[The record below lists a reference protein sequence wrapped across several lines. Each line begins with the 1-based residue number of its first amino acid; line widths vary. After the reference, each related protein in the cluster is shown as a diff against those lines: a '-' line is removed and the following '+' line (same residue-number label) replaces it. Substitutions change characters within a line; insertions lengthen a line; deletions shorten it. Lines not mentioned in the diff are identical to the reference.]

1 MLGGNGAQQVSR
13 ASVRYGTPASP
24 ATTPAIPARAGRV
37 TRDPLLSGLPE
48 TLRPALEAQALVLL
62 TQSSSDMFERCAQLA
77 LDITGA
83 GTALVLLYRPE
94 HDELEVVAAAGEN
107 RQGAPGFRLPRG
119 QGLAWRVVQS
129 GQATL
134 IPRTDQDPQTV
145 YVSGRPLPH
154 TYLGVPL
161 LDPEGQL
168 LGVLSVNRL
177 AQGTQFGSGEAQA
190 LTLLGQAASVAYSR
204 TRALEDAQRAAR
216 QFEQLAELSAEL
228 ADLSSPEEIGQ
239 RALRT
244 LVDLSGFTVGAV
256 VMLSDAREVQLSVL
270 EGHPLGQAAMRA
282 VLTASRP
289 APSGLI
295 GEVLRTGR
303 SQAAEDYQSWPARR
317 TDLPNVFTG
326 LAAPLRVG
334 SQVVGVVML
343 VHLVRRVP
351 VPGALVTLLD
361 TVAQRIS
368 QALDRAASVEH
379 LHATREAALRT
390 LGRMLESR
398 DGDTFGHTDRVTTLA
413 LRLGERLELNEAQ
426 RQHLRWGA
434 YLHDIGKVAV
444 DDRLLRKTGPLTPA
458 EREAMQWHVEIGDQL
473 LREEVFV
480 PREVREVV
488 RHHHERWDGGGYPDR
503 LAGPDI
509 PLLARIFSVADV
521 FDALISPRPYKPAWT
536 AQAAADTLLE
546 QSGRQFDPAVVQMFL
561 NVLREDDLLDG

>member
-1 MLGGNGAQQVSR
+1 MRGGSVALAWGYVS
-13 ASVRYGTPASP
+13 TASP
-24 ATTPAIPARAGRV
+24 EPDPAIVPPAAAHLTG
-37 TRDPLLSGLPE
+37 DPLRPDLPE

-62 TQSSSDMFERCAQLA
+62 AQSSRDMFEQCVTLA
-77 LDITGA
+77 LEITGA
-83 GTALVLLYRPE
+83 GSALALLYRQDT
-94 HDELEVVAAAGEN
+94 DELEIVAAAGEH
-107 RQGAPGFRLPRG
+107 RQVALGYHLPRG

-145 YVSGRPLPH
+145 YVSGQPMPH

-161 LDPEGQL
+161 LDPDGAL

-177 AQGTQFGSGEAQA
+177 AQDTQFGSGEAQA

-204 TRALEDAQRAAR
+204 ARALEDAQRAAR
-216 QFEQLAELSAEL
+216 QFEQLAQLSAEL

-256 VMLSDAREVQLSVL
+256 VMLDGAREVQLSVL

-282 VLTASRP
+282 VLSASP

-295 GEVLRTGR
+295 GEALRTGR
-303 SQAAEDYQSWPARR
+303 TQTAADYQTWPQRR
-317 TDLPNVFTG
+317 TDVPNVFTG
-326 LAAPLRVG
+326 LAAPLRVNG
-334 SQVVGVVML
+334 RVVGVVTL
-343 VHLVRRVP
+343 LHLVRRVP
-351 VPGALVTLLD
+351 VPASLVTLLD
-361 TVAQRIS
+361 TVALRIS
-368 QALDRAASVEH
+368 QALDRADSVEH

-413 LRLGERLELNEAQ
+413 LRLAGRLGLSDTQ

-444 DDRLLRKTGPLTPA
+444 DDRLLRKAGPLTPV
-458 EREAMQWHVEIGDQL
+458 EREAMQWHVEVGDQL

-521 FDALISPRPYKPAWT
+521 FDALISARPYKLAWSV
-536 AQAAADTLLE
+536 QAAADALRE
-546 QSGRQFDPAVVQMFL
+546 QSGRQFDPAVVVAFL
-561 NVLREDDLLDG
+561 DVLREDGLLDG

>member
-1 MLGGNGAQQVSR
+1 MTG
-13 ASVRYGTPASP
+13 
-24 ATTPAIPARAGRV
+24 
-37 TRDPLLSGLPE
+37 DPLRPDLPE

-62 TQSSSDMFERCAQLA
+62 AQSSRDMFDRCAQQA
-77 LDITGA
+77 LEITGA
-83 GTALVLLYRPE
+83 STALVLLYRP
-94 HDELEVVAAAGEN
+94 DTDDLEVVAAAGS
-107 RQGAPGFRLPRG
+107 RGPQAVHIRLPRG
-119 QGLAWRVVQS
+119 RGLSWQVVQS
-129 GQATL
+129 GRATL
-134 IPRTDQDPQTV
+134 ITHTDQDAQAV
-145 YVSGRPLPH
+145 YVTGTPVPH

-161 LDPEGQL
+161 LDPDGQL
-168 LGVLSVNRL
+168 LGVLSVDRL
-177 AQGTQFGSGEAQA
+177 AHDTQFGSGEAQA

-204 TRALEDAQRAAR
+204 ARALEDAQRAAR
-216 QFEQLAELSAEL
+216 QFEQLAQLSAEL

-256 VMLSDAREVQLSVL
+256 VMLDGAREVQLSVL
-270 EGHPLGQAAMRA
+270 EGHPLGQAAIRA
-282 VLTASRP
+282 VLSASP

-295 GEVLRTGR
+295 GEALRTGR
-303 SQAAEDYQSWPARR
+303 TQVAPDYQSWSARR
-317 TDLPNVFTG
+317 TDATHVFTG
-326 LAAPLRVG
+326 LAAPLRVDG
-334 SQVVGVVML
+334 RVVGVVTL
-343 VHLVRRVP
+343 LHLVRRVP
-351 VPGALVTLLD
+351 VPASLVTLLD
-361 TVAQRIS
+361 TVALRIS
-368 QALDRAASVEH
+368 QALDRADSVEH

-413 LRLGERLELNEAQ
+413 LRLAGRLGLSDTQ

-444 DDRLLRKTGPLTPA
+444 DDRLLRKAGPLTPV
-458 EREAMQWHVEIGDQL
+458 EREAMQWHVEVGDQL

-521 FDALISPRPYKPAWT
+521 FDALVSPRPYKLAWSV
-536 AQAAADTLLE
+536 QAAADALRE
-546 QSGRQFDPAVVQMFL
+546 QSGRQFDPAVVDAFL
-561 NVLREDDLLDG
+561 DVLREDGLLDG

>member
-1 MLGGNGAQQVSR
+1 M
-13 ASVRYGTPASP
+13 
-24 ATTPAIPARAGRV
+24 
-37 TRDPLLSGLPE
+37 TRDPLLPGLPE
-48 TLRPALEAQALVLL
+48 TLRPALEAQTLVLL
-62 TQSSSDMFERCAQLA
+62 TQSSGDMFEQCVTLA
-77 LDITGA
+77 LEITGA
-83 GTALVLLYRPE
+83 GSALALLYRPDT
-94 HDELEVVAAAGEN
+94 DELEIVAAAGEH
-107 RQGAPGFRLPRG
+107 RQVAVGRHLPRG

-134 IPRTDQDPQTV
+134 IPRTDRDPQTV
-145 YVSGRPLPH
+145 YVSGQPIPH

-161 LDPEGQL
+161 LDPDGRV

-177 AQGTQFGSGEAQA
+177 AQDTQFGSGEAQA

-204 TRALEDAQRAAR
+204 ARALEEAQAAAR
-216 QFEQLAELSAEL
+216 QFEQLAQLSAEL

-239 RALRT
+239 RAVQT

-256 VMLSDAREVQLSVL
+256 VVLDSLGQVQLSVL
-270 EGHPLGQAAMRA
+270 AGHPEGQDATRR
-282 VLTASRP
+282 VLSARP
-289 APSGLI
+289 SPTGLI

-303 SQAAEDYQSWPARR
+303 TQVAADYQSWSARR
-317 TDLPNVFTG
+317 ADATHVFTG
-326 LAAPLRVG
+326 LAAPLRVDG
-334 SQVVGVVML
+334 RVVGVVML
-343 VHLVRRVP
+343 MHLVRRVP
-351 VPGALVTLLD
+351 VPGSLVTLLD

-368 QALDRAASVEH
+368 QALDRADSVEH

-413 LRLGERLELNEAQ
+413 LRLAGQLGLSDVQ

-444 DDRLLRKTGPLTPA
+444 DDRLLRKAGPLTPV
-458 EREAMQWHVEIGDQL
+458 EREAMQWHVEVGDQL
-473 LREEVFV
+473 LREEMFV

-503 LAGPDI
+503 LSGPDI

-521 FDALISPRPYKPAWT
+521 FDALVSTRPYKLAWSV
-536 AQAAADTLLE
+536 QAAADALRE
-546 QSGRQFDPAVVQMFL
+546 QAGRQFDPAVVDAFL
-561 NVLREDDLLDG
+561 DVLREDGLLNG

>member
-1 MLGGNGAQQVSR
+1 M
-13 ASVRYGTPASP
+13 
-24 ATTPAIPARAGRV
+24 
-37 TRDPLLSGLPE
+37 TRDLPGSGLPE

-62 TQSSSDMFERCAQLA
+62 AQSSGDMFTRCAQLA
-77 LDITGA
+77 RDITAA
-83 GTALVLLYRPE
+83 GTAMTLLYRPE
-94 HDELEVVAAAGEN
+94 TDDLEIVAAAGEH
-107 RQGAPGFRLPRG
+107 REAAIGVRLPRG

-145 YVSGRPLPH
+145 HVSGQPLPH

-161 LDPEGQL
+161 LDPDGTL

-204 TRALEDAQRAAR
+204 ARALEDAQGAAR
-216 QFEQLAELSAEL
+216 QFEQLAELSAVL
-228 ADLSSPEEIGQ
+228 ADLTSPEEIGQ
-239 RALRT
+239 RAIQT

-256 VMLSDAREVQLSVL
+256 VVLDRAGQVQLSVL
-270 EGHPLGQAAMRA
+270 AGHPEGQAATRE
-282 VLTASRP
+282 VLASSP
-289 APSGLI
+289 APTGLI

-303 SQAAEDYQSWPARR
+303 TQVAADYQTWAARR
-317 TDLPNVFTG
+317 ADVPNVFTG
-326 LAAPLRVG
+326 LAAPLRVDG
-334 SQVVGVVML
+334 RVVGVVLLM
-343 VHLVRRVP
+343 HLQRRVP
-351 VPGALVTLLD
+351 APGSLVTLLE

-379 LHATREAALRT
+379 LHQTREAALRT

-413 LRLGERLELNEAQ
+413 VRLGERLGLSAAQ
-426 RQHLRWGA
+426 VQHLRWGA

-444 DDRLLRKTGPLTPA
+444 DDRLLRKAGPLTPP
-458 EREAMQWHVEIGDQL
+458 ERQAMQWHVEVGDQL
-473 LREEVFV
+473 LRDEVFV

-488 RHHHERWDGGGYPDR
+488 RHHHEHWDGSGYPDR
-503 LAGPDI
+503 LSGENI

-521 FDALISPRPYKPAWT
+521 FDALISPRTYKLAWS
-536 AQAAADTLLE
+536 ARAAADALLE
-546 QSGRQFDPAVVQMFL
+546 QAGRHFDPAVVEAFL
-561 NVLREDDLLDG
+561 SVLRDDGLLD

>member
-1 MLGGNGAQQVSR
+1 MTG
-13 ASVRYGTPASP
+13 
-24 ATTPAIPARAGRV
+24 
-37 TRDPLLSGLPE
+37 DPLRPDLPE

-62 TQSSSDMFERCAQLA
+62 AQSSRDMFEQCVTLA
-77 LDITGA
+77 LEITGA
-83 GTALVLLYRPE
+83 GSALALLYRQDT
-94 HDELEVVAAAGEN
+94 DELEIVAAAGEH
-107 RQGAPGFRLPRG
+107 RQVAVGRHLPRG

-145 YVSGRPLPH
+145 YVSGQPMPH

-161 LDPEGQL
+161 LDPDGRV

-177 AQGTQFGSGEAQA
+177 AQDTQFGSGEAQA

-204 TRALEDAQRAAR
+204 ARALEDAQRAAR
-216 QFEQLAELSAEL
+216 QFEQLAQLSAEL

-256 VMLSDAREVQLSVL
+256 VMLDGAREVQLSVL

-282 VLTASRP
+282 VLSASP

-295 GEVLRTGR
+295 GEALRTGR
-303 SQAAEDYQSWPARR
+303 TQTAADYQTWPQRR
-317 TDLPNVFTG
+317 TDVPNVFTG
-326 LAAPLRVG
+326 LAAPLRVNG
-334 SQVVGVVML
+334 RVVGVVTL
-343 VHLVRRVP
+343 LHLVRRVP
-351 VPGALVTLLD
+351 VPASLVTLLD
-361 TVAQRIS
+361 TVALRIS
-368 QALDRAASVEH
+368 QALDRADSVEH

-413 LRLGERLELNEAQ
+413 LRLAGRLGLSDTQ

-444 DDRLLRKTGPLTPA
+444 DDRLLRKAGPLTPV
-458 EREAMQWHVEIGDQL
+458 EREAMQWHVEVGDQL

-521 FDALISPRPYKPAWT
+521 FDALVSPRPYKLAWSV
-536 AQAAADTLLE
+536 QAAADALRE
-546 QSGRQFDPAVVQMFL
+546 QSGRQFDPAVVVAFL
-561 NVLREDDLLDG
+561 DVLREDGLLDG